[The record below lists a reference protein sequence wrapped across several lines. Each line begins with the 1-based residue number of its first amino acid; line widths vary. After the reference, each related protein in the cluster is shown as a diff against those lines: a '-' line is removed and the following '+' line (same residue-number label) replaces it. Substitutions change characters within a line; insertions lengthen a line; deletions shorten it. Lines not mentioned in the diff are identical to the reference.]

1 MWKSCQ
7 LVNEGNLSAD
17 DFAQAVWLHFQ
28 SRRPIGELAL
38 SKGILSMKQV
48 FEVLGHESA
57 ETKQFG
63 EVCIELGY
71 LTRKELAELLLC
83 QEDEATPVETILF
96 EMGAIDSD
104 AFSHLTNKMSKV
116 FSRSN

>member
-1 MWKSCQ
+1 M
-7 LVNEGNLSAD
+7 
-17 DFAQAVWLHFQ
+17 
-28 SRRPIGELAL
+28 
-38 SKGILSMKQV
+38 LSMKQV
-48 FEVLGHESA
+48 FEILGHESA

-83 QEDEATPVETILF
+83 QEDEATPVETILL

-104 AFSHLTNKMSKV
+104 AFSQLTNEMSRAL
-116 FSRSN
+116 SQSY